1 MQDNHLHIEVLEQ
14 LAAGVDPATG
24 EVFPP
29 DSPYQQAAVIRA
41 VCFAIDK
48 IKGVAQ
54 MENMDSH
61 GQKKKKDFC

>member
-1 MQDNHLHIEVLEQ
+1 V
-14 LAAGVDPATG
+14 
-24 EVFPP
+24 VFPP
-29 DSPYQQAAVIRA
+29 DNPYEQAMVVRA